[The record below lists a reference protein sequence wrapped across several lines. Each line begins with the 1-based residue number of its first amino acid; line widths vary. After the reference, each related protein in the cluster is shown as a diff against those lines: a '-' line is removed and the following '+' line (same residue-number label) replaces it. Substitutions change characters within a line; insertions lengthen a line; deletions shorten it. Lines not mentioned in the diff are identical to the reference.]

1 MIRLILLRLLE
12 SYFRHR
18 WLYLSPIAFM
28 VAAMIGYLILV
39 PAPYVSEG
47 TLYVQKETLLSTLT
61 SVRTNVF
68 GRYVTPAEE
77 TVGELYQLMNSDGFM
92 RAIVQQTELEPL
104 MNEGPKAV
112 EQTLDQVRDSIWFR
126 SLGNNLV
133 EVNTEAEEPQV
144 AAQLATST
152 IETYTRW
159 KTNISRDEGVA
170 AQQFFQNL
178 VDTYRTALDG
188 ERSRLTDYLVAHP
201 EPVRGDR
208 PPVEAAQI
216 AQLEAAVELAE
227 ERLRDAEDKE
237 EETQL
242 ALAQTESN
250 IRQSYIVVDA
260 PMVPLEPTRSKTEL
274 AIILVGFLAIGGV
287 FSLAG
292 VVGGALLDRSLRYPV
307 DVKFG
312 LQLPVLATIPEAT
325 EPSARAFTTSR
336 MDSSAHAYPD
346 EGRKLISVRT
356 QERAASGA
364 TANAANANGGGTNG
378 RETNAH
384 GTNGNG
390 NSNGRNEHH
399 QNGYPRR
406 TGARDSARDSATEQS
421 PEATPHANTT
431 TDHQSSASHSNT
443 SQPDTFTGGERLKQ
457 LFGQQ

>member
-12 SYFRHR
+12 SYYRHR

-28 VAAMIGYLILV
+28 ALAMVGYLVIV
-39 PAPYVSEG
+39 PAPYVAQG

-112 EQTLDQVRDSIWFR
+112 EQTLDKVRDSIWFR

-133 EVNTEAEEPQV
+133 EVNTEAESPQV

-170 AQQFFQNL
+170 AQQFFQGL
-178 VDTYRTALDG
+178 VTTYRDALDT
-188 ERSRLTDYLVAHP
+188 ERQRLTDYLVAHP

-208 PPVEAAQI
+208 PPVEAAEI
-216 AQLEAAVELAE
+216 SKLEAAVDLAK

-250 IRQSYIVVDA
+250 MRQSYFVVDA
-260 PMVPLEPTRSKTEL
+260 PTIPLEPTRSKTEL
-274 AIILVGFLAIGGV
+274 ALVLVVFLMVGGV
-287 FSLAG
+287 FSVAG
-292 VVGGALLDRSLRYPV
+292 VVGGAVLDRSFRFPI
-307 DVKFG
+307 DVKHG
-312 LQLPVLATIPEAT
+312 LNLPVLATIPEA
-325 EPSARAFTTSR
+325 E
-336 MDSSAHAYPD
+336 
-346 EGRKLISVRT
+346 
-356 QERAASGA
+356 AASLQGTAAFSTRNADSYSQPSRALFPLSTTAAAPTGA
-364 TANAANANGGGTNG
+364 AAA
-378 RETNAH
+378 
-384 GTNGNG
+384 NGNG
-390 NSNGRNEHH
+390 SNGANGATKRTREGAESNIEGNHYSTSQH
-399 QNGYPRR
+399 SDPQQNGTQINGVHNGRPNEQQSTNLNSSDEQAAA
-406 TGARDSARDSATEQS
+406 TGQAGS
-421 PEATPHANTT
+421 
-431 TDHQSSASHSNT
+431 
-443 SQPDTFTGGERLKQ
+443 RLKQ
-457 LFGQQ
+457 LFGQK